1 VLFDGV
7 RHDYHRFNSEQ
18 SASPGGWLTWARHLA
33 HRLAEARGWPKAVR
47 QDVDRALAMLLSATW
62 LGTAVLVRAPD
73 PDTARAI
80 LTPDRYADIEV
91 HNWQFGGR
99 PS

>member
-1 VLFDGV
+1 MHGSAPHPLLAAPPLPTILRIAGPTTAVMFAQSGV
-7 RHDYHRFNSEQ
+7 SI
-18 SASPGGWLTWARHLA
+18 
-33 HRLAEARGWPKAVR
+33 AEMYVVGR
-47 QDVDRALAMLLSATW
+47 
-62 LGTAVLVRAPD
+62 LGTAALVQAQD
-73 PDTARAI
+73 SGAARAI